1 MNRTLRRLARIQRI
15 RRDEAR
21 HALSS
26 AEEARVVHGEKLTRC
41 HTELQNVRA
50 ASVSVAD
57 ELMRKH
63 VYSLRQ
69 EMLRRKLQARAEE
82 LDEHVRAR
90 RDELVTEVRRVNT
103 TERFAE
109 SLEAMESLERAR
121 KSQGELDEVG
131 MMTWLRRARG
141 AA

>member
-26 AEEARVVHGEKLTRC
+26 AELARDAHGQELTRC
-41 HTELQNVRA
+41 HAALRA
-50 ASVSVAD
+50 ARKDSASVAD
-57 ELMRKH
+57 ELMRQH

-69 EMLRRKLQARAEE
+69 EMLRRRLQARAHE
-82 LDEHVRAR
+82 LESDVQDR
-90 RDELVTEVRRVNT
+90 RDELVTEVHKVNT
-103 TERFAE
+103 TERFTE
-109 SLEAMESLERAR
+109 FLEASESQERDR
-121 KSQGELDEVG
+121 RNQSQLDEVG
-131 MMTWLRRARG
+131 LMAWSRRAGG